1 MPNKIVKEAIKQ
13 SSEKNK
19 GIKINWKKFAG
30 AAYNGTTN
38 LFQPVMPST
47 VNTLNSITSLSK
59 DLRDAT
65 RASSSAVNRQRSD
78 SKNSTEA
85 KRSAALFKSALEDIG
100 NGSYNV
106 NKISSDLYDDY
117 ASVSDAF
124 QMPSG
129 DDAANMS
136 SEEIILAGN
145 AGIAK
150 SVIQSSNAQLRGMEA
165 ISKSLIQSNIKVSQ
179 ANSAIIVN
187 SLNYGF
193 NLLNT
198 SIMITN
204 KKLDMI
210 STDLKILNQFNNT
223 NTIQFYSKSLD
234 MLNGIGQIFDNLQ
247 KTMDPPQQKKRK
259 FDTSFGFN
267 PKEYFDYVKE
277 GIQESLLGSS
287 KDVFQRLTGKKSFNF
302 SNRRGEKAGGLL
314 GFLLPEV
321 LSKPLNDLD
330 KNVSRFFDQ
339 ALKRLADTLDNNP
352 LFASFGLGSVFGNKR
367 SVRNSLN
374 LGAYSKDALPW
385 NGLAQKALV
394 EVIPELLT
402 SIDAGINGTEKR
414 YYDYNRGKFYGKS
427 KIEKRFEEEYY
438 DRLNLS
444 LKDSM
449 DVLSKIAAESGR
461 TKQDQD
467 RLIAKIEAL
476 IDDQVIGSRDVN
488 QVRRGMEKNLYEFG
502 IDETS
507 AKKFIQEFQDGIE
520 NGIDQINE
528 LFNEISSGQSIY
540 RNISNGRN
548 DYTKKID
555 SRHRKHQNNYRQ
567 YRSIENPSKLIS
579 DIQKELNLTG
589 YDLSKDDELITEIIF
604 LSYMESSKDD
614 LVAAIAA
621 AYEAKAAK
629 DKLSDWGFMRK
640 IQEKKRA
647 FDSKATSFGKKLTP
661 YTDRINNKL
670 YDLGNGSSYY
680 KLINREGFSDD
691 FVDNILDIYNDA
703 TEEISS
709 TGTSGK
715 YNVGKKR
722 KINIKRPTQKI
733 SAHQYTEPTFSDNY
747 PQTIE
752 QKIQTQN
759 NTYNNS
765 TITVIDKSPNRLQS
779 VHQPSVDSKPVKKSS
794 TGKASSFFS
803 RFRKNNVSV
812 DSASAKAGEIG
823 IQNALVDFDKTMN
836 MSSTELDKTQMILT
850 DAINDANK
858 EEPANDITGSIIQ
871 SNNMTKTALGTI
883 IAHLQGFSSRL
894 FGKDGFI
901 KKAWNSETRKKMT
914 EKVKKKLFTGEDAI
928 FGKQY
933 ESAKKALKDIKLRTK
948 YYLGKGYNY
957 IYDNTMKYMYG
968 YDQDGNEID
977 YRQNEKYQNN
987 KFLSQTLNLR
997 WRRQQAR
1004 KKRIEDA
1011 KKHQEMENVVNGKVT
1026 DGISTKNDNLVSSVH
1041 QPTKEHS
1048 YSRQVISSPKVKGA
1062 ELSNKDIAIPK
1073 LKSSINSAIDNVEK
1087 SAENLKTSIN
1097 TVSEVVA
1104 GDPNETPESKKKKFK
1119 TDFLTSM
1126 KRHTPK
1132 VLAGAIGGMTLGA
1145 LNNSFSILGSMFLPG
1160 GPMAGAIF
1168 GGSLALLSQTEAF
1181 KTFMFG
1187 KMDPQTQKREGGL
1200 LTKEMQAKF
1209 KKMAPALIGGAVIGG
1224 VSSIIKGAL
1233 GFNPSLGVLGMQI
1246 LPGGILGGAMLGAG
1260 IGIIK
1265 HSDTFKNLLFGKKDE
1280 DGKRSGTFISDSWN
1294 KAKEELAKA
1303 SPVFKRAAKGLGI
1316 GALSGAVLSNMGYLP
1331 ALMSAGGPIGMGAIG
1346 LGLGIA
1352 SSTKK
1357 FDEWLFGS
1365 EMLDKDG
1372 KVIGR
1377 NKDGMLTRVTN
1388 LIRVKAIEPIT
1399 DEFKKRLLDFVDWSK
1414 LAITYPFRKGM
1425 GPILDSLIGIK
1436 DSVVDFVKDKFEILG
1451 EGIMKMMQ
1459 STIKSIFNPV
1469 TKLIGFIGKSMMGAA
1484 SAGGKLALA
1493 PLAVGAQAL
1502 SVLTAGKRAKEYIRF
1517 YKNYYRKGNIASALG
1532 SYWDAKAEDGQ
1543 KVGLFGKISD
1553 IIGAVTG
1560 TGPIADAA
1568 RAGWNAQ
1575 QLDDGKNHLRWRNV
1589 GEEAR
1594 DTRQR
1599 MRDRKKDY
1607 KKWKAIDK
1615 LRNKT
1620 IDELGGREVTFND
1633 YTVKQY
1639 RKEFSKLGIDEK
1651 YLQTSD
1657 DIMDLLYR
1665 KNKVKDRISNHLK
1678 GEPIINTETPEQA
1691 AAREK
1696 TGQFQDH
1703 VSGVLDNISKHFGI
1717 VAAEDNE
1724 RKAVMSAEER
1734 WKKSYEKLNKRF
1746 KKRGIKG
1753 VNLDDPSLRDYD
1765 IDAMSDDMV
1774 NAFRWSEEY
1783 ATQDLKGFMDR
1794 MGITK
1799 KSEYKENK
1807 KPGQNIQELDY
1818 GTNHLKWKK
1827 DVANKVSTIDAGLII
1842 KDTPAQEAYKD
1853 KVVELVTE
1861 IKDIVSGKKDS
1872 PLSNNEQNAKILAV
1886 TEEYAATANEMVSE
1900 LKDIKK
1906 ASEENVEA
1914 NKDQAKSQLEET
1926 TEKKGFFSKLFS
1938 WRKKKKRDDKESAEQ
1953 AQATALGD
1961 EENEEDA
1968 EDKKE
1973 VINKEDSELTKLW
1986 KKVKNL
1992 GVLLGGTAF
2001 GKFAIGAAKF
2011 GGSLGIIS
2019 LLGFT
2024 IAELINPGTAA
2035 KAGAQINAFNEKV
2048 ENNELTLDSVI
2059 EDFKAKAG
2067 ELGNL
2072 MLDKMGSVGDWIRD
2086 TAIPAISPILK
2097 DVRNFI
2103 FEKLPELALDTA
2115 SFLAENAGTVVDAF
2129 TTVVTELGPPLMEA
2143 VGNALPDLLIA
2154 IGKGISA
2161 GFRAAVKSTGQK
2173 IGEAIGIIPDADV
2186 SYKSKEYAEK
2196 DFKKTGRRYKENEN
2210 KTKKTRVS
2218 ESKAFDALQSDDRKE
2233 RASVIQD
2240 PYSGEYYIYKEH
2252 PSMKVVTIT
2261 TSSAEAML
2269 QDQSNAGKIWYRPDS
2284 ETYFVEEPTYTAWS
2298 ESTYSDNGRLKSTRF
2313 GKILDTGSTYLKT
2326 KMIAKASPSAA
2337 RFIGGIKNTT
2347 GKVINFFKK
2356 DPKFAKKSASVGM
2369 KIGGWGMKALS
2380 LPFAIGGRLPII
2392 RKIPLVG
2399 SSLRYM
2405 GSAINLGGDTLRA
2418 GGDLFKKS
2426 ALKTMD
2432 NKESEILKAAKGVLD
2447 RIKPK
2452 LIKKIDSIKNNKMVA
2467 KIFSLAEKTFK
2478 ITVKESLEKLCKY
2491 LTEQCESAFAKVTGK
2506 TILKVVEVITTK
2518 ASGKIGK
2525 KIITFFASSTP
2536 AAIGFAAYGAISG
2549 ALSAANLFR
2558 VPEDKVDTKMR
2569 IIAAI
2574 MEGLLN
2580 VSIVALLDIIF
2591 TVIELV
2597 FGVDPKY
2604 HLAVFLYKL
2613 FSAYNDK
2620 VIDDLEASQEQLASE
2635 ANVYNALN
2643 DTNMD
2648 IAEYNTK
2655 TNPNGLLAAGIR
2667 KLGRIFK
2674 NKNSEFNSYDDT
2686 KAYTTVL
2693 RDAGYSSEKISSMTK
2708 EEVISAIKA
2717 NANTSSLDADT
2728 KQLVLSNIDS
2738 KLGYGIGNM
2747 KNEKYNHVFSH
2758 IPLGYGSNERNKV
2771 ASATQ
2776 EMISNLRD
2784 KAYNYMLQ
2792 KRQRILATIN
2802 DKGEVRN
2809 VPDAQTSGM
2818 LKTIASE
2825 INNTESIFRIDAIR
2839 GIETLPMIAKSI
2851 LTLYTETSKDTT
2863 NILNSILT
2871 TLQRTA
2877 SGGAKAV
2884 KNTENYMLNVAKT
2897 LPESV
2902 KNVSSSVLEKFK
2914 SAMGYGDVE
2923 DDYYKQGNSKWANMP
2938 IGYFP
2943 SGNVATMKNAGCGP
2957 TALAAVAHKLSLG
2970 YGPSPT
2976 NPASVAAYAAS
2987 NGYITDGGANAGLFT
3002 EGAAKMGMYSKPVSD
3017 SRELARNLEMGR
3029 PTILTGQSSSSST
3042 PYTSAGH
3049 IVVADKM
3056 VGNKA
3061 RVLDPITGRQK
3072 YYDINNISRNT
3083 NHAWSYSLGYGLWDN
3098 IKEFF
3103 TIKDPNAGKGGA
3115 TVNPSTSTK
3124 TKTSRPTPRS
3134 SAKKAPTYTASAGQ
3148 SRGTTLEHLDAG
3160 IIDTGA
3166 VEGYKTSPNGID
3178 NNILFKNY
3186 TYFYQND
3193 GYYRKHFATQINKLM
3208 NKSYKVA
3215 TRNGGYAK
3223 INALQAILSTQYFPL
3238 TGGTYGSVKVTAHPD
3253 QKNGGSAS
3261 YINGDTY
3268 GPKISSWSGTID
3280 GSYSI
3285 DRVKQIF
3292 AAAIISENGKGGTQI
3307 STLSNAEKL
3316 IAYLNGMRVIFGLA
3330 KTLNYVYNHD
3340 IMLILNKIVASEIA
3354 DAKAA
3359 ADGSGTSESSG
3370 TALES
3375 MSTDELVNMYM
3386 SGKNFFGKLKYM
3398 GLVIQAKVNS
3408 ILGSGNYNQ
3417 ELRTLL
3423 INELQSQLG
3432 DTEVAGGSGGGSTIS
3447 GLSGNLSS
3455 IMASPKNIQEELL
3468 AKTVENIYMHE
3479 SGGNYASINSNDNGF
3494 ASIGPYQARQGNAKT
3509 LLNNIA
3515 AAQGLPS
3522 NLRDTFRR
3530 YAEITQKQGGL
3541 STSETS
3547 ELKQAL
3553 GNSEY
3558 SEQIKKATDL
3568 SAMQL
3573 FSNGYYRD
3581 YLAGYYDK
3589 NLIKDYRS
3597 LPLIADIMNAGPGFI
3612 VGLSKGHRYKG
3623 TEFINRWNPTSK
3635 EAELEKVYKTLIEP
3649 GSRFGDSNIY
3659 IKRVGE
3665 TYNNLKNYQF
3675 KTKLED
3681 GKTMQSMFDPGTN
3694 PMGFGIG
3701 DTTWGQQMEMIGKA
3715 IETLFAQ
3722 KIGDPSMFGIG
3733 GSAGTSTD
3741 NNMITLGNFGG
3752 NVSASGSYSGTENL
3766 QSLSGTDKGRV
3777 VAAAKSQVGYLE
3789 KRSGS
3794 DLRSFRANPGS
3805 GDYTKY
3811 GAEIGSNPNAWCAYF
3826 TSWLGKAAGVDPD
3839 IYYRNGRCT
3848 TIMNHYKGK
3857 GQFIYRGEGAPQEGD
3872 LVLYN
3877 SGWSKISNPRNA
3889 SGSSHVG
3896 LVVGYDGGD
3905 NVYTIEGNTS
3915 TKDGFEGVE
3924 SKTRKLSSNVII
3936 GFARPAWTG
3945 ESRTVQVPSNLKLG
3959 YGVGDANYTVIDDI
3973 VKAQQNKEMIYNKP
3987 SESMSVSQF
3996 RELGFGP
4003 GMKVDAGFNMQSTDG
4018 KLDQIFAVIAEWY
4031 NESKKK
4037 ASSSE
4042 TKNVNVVTN
4051 NVVNNKQTVPT
4062 SSSIADMSSRYKE
4075 RMVSEHAT
4083 LAYRYNIRNMM

>member
-198 SIMITN
+198 SIIITN

-259 FDTSFGFN
+259 FDTSFGFS

-314 GFLLPEV
+314 GFLLPEA

-476 IDDQVIGSRDVN
+476 IDDQVVGSRDAN

-540 RNISNGRN
+540 RNITNSRN

-604 LSYMESSKDD
+604 LSYMESPRDD

-621 AYEAKAAK
+621 AYETKATK

-670 YDLGNGSSYY
+670 YDLGNGNSYY

-691 FVDNILDIYNDA
+691 FIDNILDVYNDA

-709 TGTSGK
+709 SGTSGK
-715 YNVGKKR
+715 YSGGKRR
-722 KINIKRPTQKI
+722 KVNLKRPTQRI
-733 SAHQYTEPTFSDNY
+733 SGQYIDSNFTNQPTVPQY
-747 PQTIE
+747 PQTVE
-752 QKIQTQN
+752 QRIQTQN

-765 TITVIDKSPNRLQS
+765 TITVIDKSPNRMQS
-779 VHQPSVDSKPVKKSS
+779 VHQPSMESKPVKKESI
-794 TGKASSFFS
+794 GKASSFFS
-803 RFRKNNVSV
+803 RFRKNGVST
-812 DSASAKAGEIG
+812 DSASAKASEIG

-836 MSSTELDKTQMILT
+836 MSSEELDKTQMILT

-858 EEPANDITGSIIQ
+858 EEPANDIAGSIIQ

-901 KKAWNSETRKKMT
+901 KKAWNSETRKKVT
-914 EKVKKKLFTGEDAI
+914 EKIKKKLFTGEDAI

-968 YDQDGNEID
+968 YDQDGNEIG
-977 YRQNEKYQNN
+977 YRQNEKYQSN

-1011 KKHQEMENVVNGKVT
+1011 KKRQEMENVVNGKVT

-1048 YSRQVISSPKVKGA
+1048 YSRQIVSSPKVKGA

-1073 LKSSINSAIDNVEK
+1073 LKSSINTAIDNVEK

-1280 DGKRSGTFISDSWN
+1280 NGKRSGTFISDSWN

-1365 EMLDKDG
+1365 KMLDKEG
-1372 KVIGR
+1372 NVIGR
-1377 NKDGMLTRVTN
+1377 NKDGMLSRVTN

-1399 DEFKKRLLDFVDWSK
+1399 DEFKKRLLDFVDWTK

-1589 GEEAR
+1589 GEEAKE
-1594 DTRQR
+1594 TRQR

-1665 KNKVKDRISNHLK
+1665 KNKVKDRISNDLK

-1696 TGQFQDH
+1696 TSQFQDH
-1703 VSGVLDNISKHFGI
+1703 VSGFLDNISKHFGI
-1717 VAAEDNE
+1717 LAAEDNE

-1794 MGITK
+1794 MNITK
-1799 KSEYKENK
+1799 KSEYKEDPK
-1807 KPGQNIQELDY
+1807 SS
-1818 GTNHLKWKK
+1818 
-1827 DVANKVSTIDAGLII
+1827 VNKVSTIDAGIII

-1861 IKDIVSGKKDS
+1861 IKDVVSGKKDS
-1872 PLSNNEQNAKILAV
+1872 PLNNNEQSAKILAV

-1906 ASEENVEA
+1906 SSEENVEA

-1926 TEKKGFFSKLFS
+1926 TEKKGFFSKIFS

-1961 EENEEDA
+1961 EENEEDT

-2001 GKFAIGAAKF
+2001 GKFAIGAIKF
-2011 GGSLGIIS
+2011 AGSLG
-2019 LLGFT
+2019 LLGALGFT
-2024 IAELINPGTAA
+2024 IAEIVRPGTAA
-2035 KAGAQINAFNEKV
+2035 KVGNQIDSFNNRV
-2048 ENNELTLDSVI
+2048 ENGEFSLDIVI

-2067 ELGNL
+2067 ELGNM
-2072 MLDKMGSVGDWIRD
+2072 MLDKMGVAGDWIREY
-2086 TAIPAISPILK
+2086 APPMIESA
-2097 DVRNFI
+2097 REMI
-2103 FEKLPELALDTA
+2103 FEKLPDMITA
-2115 SFLAENAGTVVDAF
+2115 TADFLSDNKEIVVDAF
-2129 TTVVTELGPPLMEA
+2129 TTVVTEIGPPLIEA
-2143 VGNALPDLLIA
+2143 ITLAIPDLIGAIA
-2154 IGKGISA
+2154 KGVGKGLLGLAKGA
-2161 GFRAAVKSTGQK
+2161 GRK
-2173 IGEAIGIIPDADV
+2173 IGEGLGLIAKKEDEDV
-2186 SYKSKEYAEK
+2186 SEKRAKKKFEEEGIRYRARENTTVKTAISSSTAQSTLKNSSKEVQK
-2196 DFKKTGRRYKENEN
+2196 
-2210 KTKKTRVS
+2210 
-2218 ESKAFDALQSDDRKE
+2218 
-2233 RASVIQD
+2233 SVIQNAAT
-2240 PYSGEYYIYKEH
+2240 GEYFLYAPNDSVKKTYIDEESAFILTSD
-2252 PSMKVVTIT
+2252 PQNQQVVWFQPAT
-2261 TSSAEAML
+2261 
-2269 QDQSNAGKIWYRPDS
+2269 NR
-2284 ETYFVEEPTYTAWS
+2284 YFVEEARYDEWS
-2298 ESTYSDNGRLKSTRF
+2298 DSVYFTDSGKAKSVQKGRLSDLA
-2313 GKILDTGSTYLKT
+2313 G
-2326 KMIAKASPSAA
+2326 SAA
-2337 RFIGGIKNTT
+2337 TAGASYKMAKGASQVVPSLSRRLTKAPVGIGKKAISAGKSIGNFMSKNGKTIGTVSGGVLQAT
-2347 GKVINFFKK
+2347 GKVTKLAGRVTKLGGLIPIAGIPFSIAGGIMTGTGSVIDNFG
-2356 DPKFAKKSASVGM
+2356 SAV
-2369 KIGGWGMKALS
+2369 
-2380 LPFAIGGRLPII
+2380 
-2392 RKIPLVG
+2392 RKI
-2399 SSLRYM
+2399 SS
-2405 GSAINLGGDTLRA
+2405 ST
-2418 GGDLFKKS
+2418 
-2426 ALKTMD
+2426 
-2432 NKESEILKAAKGVLD
+2432 KAASD
-2447 RIKPK
+2447 
-2452 LIKKIDSIKNNKMVA
+2452 
-2467 KIFSLAEKTFK
+2467 
-2478 ITVKESLEKLCKY
+2478 
-2491 LTEQCESAFAKVTGK
+2491 
-2506 TILKVVEVITTK
+2506 KVVQESSESVV
-2518 ASGKIGK
+2518 K
-2525 KIITFFASSTP
+2525 KIITKITDQLTKMKNSDAVKKIFEKAKSIFGFNVQDAVNALSDMLVKTTKENGEKAVGKAAKEIAEQATKKTATGIISSIP
-2536 AAIGFAAYGAISG
+2536 ILSLVFAAWGGVSG
-2549 ALSAANLFR
+2549 ALSAANLFG
-2558 VPEDKVDTKMR
+2558 VPESEVDTKMR
-2569 IIAAI
+2569 AISAII
-2574 MEGLLN
+2574 EGLMN
-2580 VSIVALLDIIF
+2580 VSFMAWIDLAFCIVDI
-2591 TVIELV
+2591 VS
-2597 FGVDPKY
+2597 GGKVDLKREM
-2604 HLAVFLYKL
+2604 AMTLYKV
-2613 FSAYNDK
+2613 FSADQDKAVEKLYNAQTKLESETATYNALNGTNMSTEAYNDK
-2620 VIDDLEASQEQLASE
+2620 V
-2635 ANVYNALN
+2635 
-2643 DTNMD
+2643 
-2648 IAEYNTK
+2648 NT
-2655 TNPNGLLAAGIR
+2655 TGIFSKIGR
-2667 KLGRIFK
+2667 GLGRLFSDE
-2674 NKNSEFNSYDDT
+2674 NTEFRKYDSAA
-2686 KAYTTVL
+2686 AYNQVL
-2693 RDAGYSSEKISSMTK
+2693 MDAGYTADQINSMDSK
-2708 EEVISAIKA
+2708 AVASAVSQ
-2717 NANTSSLDADT
+2717 NVGSSSLDDKT
-2728 KQLVLSNIDS
+2728 KELVRNNINS
-2738 KLGYGIGNM
+2738 AALGLGPNTGNM
-2747 KNEKYNHVFSH
+2747 KIGLGRSFSH
-2758 IPLGYGSNERNKV
+2758 IPLGYGPNERNKV

-2818 LKTIASE
+2818 LRTIASE

-2851 LTLYTETSKDTT
+2851 LTLYTETSRDTT

-2914 SAMGYGDVE
+2914 SAMGYGDAE
-2923 DDYYKQGNSKWANMP
+2923 DNYYKQGNSKWANMP

-3103 TIKDPNAGKGGA
+3103 TMKDTSAGKGGT
-3115 TVNPSTSTK
+3115 TVNPSPSTK
-3124 TKTSRPTPRS
+3124 PKTSRPTPYA
-3134 SAKKAPTYTASAGQ
+3134 SAKKAPTYTASAGK

-3215 TRNGGYAK
+3215 TRNGGYAT

-3268 GPKISSWSGTID
+3268 GPKISSWSGTVD
-3280 GSYSI
+3280 GSYST

-3340 IMLILNKIVASEIA
+3340 IMLILNKIVTSEIA

-3359 ADGSGTSESSG
+3359 AEGADGSGTSGSSG

-3432 DTEVAGGSGGGSTIS
+3432 DTEVASGSGGGGSTIN

-3479 SGGNYASINSNDNGF
+3479 SGGNYASINPDDNGF

-3612 VGLSKGHRYKG
+3612 VGLSKGHKYKG

-3694 PMGFGIG
+3694 PMGFGVG

-3752 NVSASGSYSGTENL
+3752 NVSASGSYSGTENI

-3826 TSWLGKAAGVDPD
+3826 TSWLGKAAGVDPN

-3915 TKDGFEGVE
+3915 TKDGYEGVE
-3924 SKTRKLSSNVII
+3924 SKTRKLSSNVIV

-3959 YGVGDANYTVIDDI
+3959 YGVGDTDYTVIDDI
-3973 VKAQQNKEMIYNKP
+3973 VKAQQNKEMIYDKP

-4051 NVVNNKQTVPT
+4051 NVVNNNNKQTVPT